1 MLEHCTKKLA
11 IQIVS
16 DHLPNHNVT
25 HNNSVFSNINIAK
38 PVWWIDPANKK
49 FEQDLFLI
57 FNNSNI
63 ELIVFFIPSNS
74 FTFPQKLFRQR
85 NEKNC
90 SHIEIATRDPEYK
103 DLLKS
108 KTSFLPF
115 LLTRIPLK

>member
-1 MLEHCTKKLA
+1 MLEHCTKEMA

-16 DHLPNHNVT
+16 DHLPNYNVT
-25 HNNSVFSNINIAK
+25 HDNSVFSNINVAK

-74 FTFPQKLFRQR
+74 FTFPQKIFRQR

-90 SHIEIATRDPEYK
+90 SHIEIATRDLEYK
-103 DLLKS
+103 DLS
-108 KTSFLPF
+108 KVRHLFYRF
-115 LLTRIPLK
+115 CLLAFR